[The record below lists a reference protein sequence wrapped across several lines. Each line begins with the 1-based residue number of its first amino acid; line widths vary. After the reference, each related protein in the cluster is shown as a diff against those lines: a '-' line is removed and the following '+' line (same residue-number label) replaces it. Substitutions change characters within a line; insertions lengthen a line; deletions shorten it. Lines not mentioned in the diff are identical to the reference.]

1 MLFSGR
7 RRIREVAKG
16 YGFQHF
22 LTVEGKVTACGALP
36 PPPSP
41 LLVAQHAPCGIVS
54 LLAMRCC

>member
-36 PPPSP
+36 RSSCFATHY
-41 LLVAQHAPCGIVS
+41 VRVS
-54 LLAMRCC
+54 VSAAMHSDL